1 MFFFFFFLVWAADEG
16 CLEAG
21 AGTTGRLEEPPL
33 EAYGSAGILKNRV
46 GLLPNPIPMVT
57 LDDDIAKK

>member
-1 MFFFFFFLVWAADEG
+1 MFFFFFFFLVWAADEG

-21 AGTTGRLEEPPL
+21 AGTTRRLEPPL

>member
-1 MFFFFFFLVWAADEG
+1 
-16 CLEAG
+16 
-21 AGTTGRLEEPPL
+21 L